1 VRIEFFARMTDRP
14 LIVVV
19 GSLNA
24 DLVSRVAR
32 LPAPGETVSAIAF
45 DTYCGGKGGNQACA
59 AARLGGRVALIGCVG
74 DDEAGR
80 MLKSSLE
87 AVGVDV
93 TAVDIV
99 SGVPSGTALVTVDAA
114 GQNQI
119 IVVPGANQTLT
130 PDRLAR
136 HHDSIAAAAIVL
148 LQLEVPL
155 ETVRAA
161 ARMARAAGARVI
173 LDPAPAPADPL
184 ADDLLALLADVDY
197 LTPNETE
204 LTLIADVPADAT
216 DATNATNAPRDEGTA
231 AGDAI
236 VHRARALLRRGVG
249 SVIVTMGDAGA
260 ELVERGREHHW
271 SARATHVVDTTGAGD
286 TFNAALAV
294 ALAGGAPI
302 EEAGTFACAAAS
314 VSVSR
319 AGAQASMPTLDEVRP
334 ALVTSDPRR

>member
-1 VRIEFFARMTDRP
+1 MVRGASEESEASEGSAA

-24 DLVSRVAR
+24 DLVSRVAH
-32 LPAPGETVSAIAF
+32 LPAPGETVPALAF

-59 AARLGGRVALIGCVG
+59 AAKLGGRVALVGCVG

-80 MLKSSLE
+80 MLTESLR
-87 AVGVDV
+87 AAGADISAMDV
-93 TAVDIV
+93 V

-119 IVVPGANQTLT
+119 IVVPGANQALT

-136 HHDSIAAAAIVL
+136 HRDLLAAASVVL

-173 LDPAPAPADPL
+173 LDPAPAPPHPL
-184 ADDLLALLADVDY
+184 PADLLALLADVDY

-204 LTLIADVPADAT
+204 LASIAAGVSSPAIAD
-216 DATNATNAPRDEGTA
+216 
-231 AGDAI
+231 
-236 VHRARALLRRGVG
+236 RAHAMLQRGAG
-249 SVIVTMGDAGA
+249 SVIVTMGEAGA
-260 ELVERGREHHW
+260 DLIGRERTHHW
-271 SARATHVVDTTGAGD
+271 PALPTHVVDTTAAGD

-294 ALAGGAPI
+294 ALASGATI

-314 VSVSR
+314 ISVSR
-319 AGAQASMPTLDEVRP
+319 AGAQASMPTLAEVRAILP
-334 ALVTSDPRR
+334 APR

>member
-1 VRIEFFARMTDRP
+1 MVFMSERP

-24 DLVSRVAR
+24 DLVSRVAH

-45 DTYCGGKGGNQACA
+45 ETYCGGKGGNQACA
-59 AARLGGRVALIGCVG
+59 AAKLGGRVALIGCVG

-80 MLKSSLE
+80 MLTGSLR
-87 AVGVDV
+87 AAGVDV
-93 TAVDIV
+93 SGVDVV

-119 IVVPGANQTLT
+119 IVVPGANQALT

-136 HHDSIAAAAIVL
+136 HRDLLAAASVVL

-184 ADDLLALLADVDY
+184 PDDSSRSSR
-197 LTPNETE
+197 T
-204 LTLIADVPADAT
+204 
-216 DATNATNAPRDEGTA
+216 
-231 AGDAI
+231 
-236 VHRARALLRRGVG
+236 
-249 SVIVTMGDAGA
+249 
-260 ELVERGREHHW
+260 W
-271 SARATHVVDTTGAGD
+271 TT
-286 TFNAALAV
+286 
-294 ALAGGAPI
+294 
-302 EEAGTFACAAAS
+302 
-314 VSVSR
+314 
-319 AGAQASMPTLDEVRP
+319 
-334 ALVTSDPRR
+334 

>member
-1 VRIEFFARMTDRP
+1 MVVMKERP

-59 AARLGGRVALIGCVG
+59 AAKLGGRVALIGCVG

-80 MLKSSLE
+80 MLTGSLR
-87 AVGVDV
+87 AAGVDV
-93 TAVDIV
+93 SGVDVV
-99 SGVPSGTALVTVDAA
+99 SGGPSGTALVTVDST

-136 HHDSIAAAAIVL
+136 HGALLAQAAVVL

-184 ADDLLALLADVDY
+184 PDDFLALLADVDY

-204 LTLIADVPADAT
+204 LA
-216 DATNATNAPRDEGTA
+216 
-231 AGDAI
+231 AI
-236 VHRARALLRRGVG
+236 VDSHIQASSSSIVSAAQTLLQRGVG
-249 SVIVTMGDAGA
+249 SVIVTMGEAGA
-260 ELVERGREHHW
+260 KLVERGGEYNW
-271 SARATHVVDTTGAGD
+271 SVRATNVVDTTAAGD

-294 ALAGGAPI
+294 ALAGGASI
-302 EEAGTFACAAAS
+302 EDAGTFACAAAS
-314 VSVSR
+314 ISVSR
-319 AGAQASMPTLDEVRP
+319 AGAQASMPTLAEVRAILP
-334 ALVTSDPRR
+334 SGFARTAL

>member
-1 VRIEFFARMTDRP
+1 MVVMNERP

-24 DLVSRVAR
+24 DLVSRVAH

-59 AARLGGRVALIGCVG
+59 AAKLGGRVALIGCVG

-80 MLKSSLE
+80 MLTGSLRTAGADVA
-87 AVGVDV
+87 AVEV
-93 TAVDIV
+93 V
-99 SGVPSGTALVTVDAA
+99 SGVPSGTALVAVDAS
-114 GQNQI
+114 GQNHI
-119 IVVPGANQTLT
+119 IVVPGANQALT

-136 HHDSIAAAAIVL
+136 HGDLLARAAVVL

-161 ARMARAAGARVI
+161 ARIARAAGAARAAGTEAAGARVI
-173 LDPAPAPADPL
+173 LDPAPAPAYPL
-184 ADDLLALLADVDY
+184 PDDLLADVDY

-204 LTLIADVPADAT
+204 L
-216 DATNATNAPRDEGTA
+216 A
-231 AGDAI
+231 ALVDNHTSPYSSVVG
-236 VHRARALLRRGVG
+236 RAQTLLRRGVG

-260 ELVERGREHHW
+260 KLVEREGEYNW
-271 SARATHVVDTTGAGD
+271 SARPAHVVDTTAAGD

-294 ALAGGAPI
+294 ALAGGASI

-314 VSVSR
+314 ISVSR
-319 AGAQASMPTLDEVRP
+319 AGAQASMPTLDEVRAVLP
-334 ALVTSDPRR
+334 SDR